1 MDSSEF
7 MAIVSGLP
15 RSGTSMMMQ
24 MLEAGGMEVLTD
36 GIRQANEDNPR
47 GYYEFERVKQIK
59 EDPGWL
65 EEAQGKVVKMVS
77 MLLFDLPAGYRYRIV
92 FMRREM
98 REILTSQRVMLERLG
113 QGDTGGVGWIRV
125 EEVEDRT
132 LVQVL
137 RGDLDRVERAWGWD
151 YCS

>member
-1 MDSSEF
+1 
-7 MAIVSGLP
+7 
-15 RSGTSMMMQ
+15 MMMQ